1 MREVYHKA
9 LRCRVVKRLLE
20 SLVRSTEKCQF
31 WTLPL
36 VLASGEIV
44 DSEQEQISNGP
55 SRGQVYTIG
64 HSNHSIETFLE
75 LLERY
80 EIEVLV
86 DVRTNPFSRFSRQF
100 SHDPLKSA
108 IQSAGLKYLHLG
120 KELGGKP
127 KESEFYDAEGHID
140 YARIANSQRFAEGIE
155 RLAAGCANYR
165 VVIMC
170 AEENPTE
177 CHRRRLIGPVLA
189 QHGIEEKHIRGN
201 GELNLESELKQD
213 EDNLF
218 KSSEQL
224 TLFAQPAPQK
234 PWRSARPLKG
244 KRMSED

>member
-1 MREVYHKA
+1 
-9 LRCRVVKRLLE
+9 VK
-20 SLVRSTEKCQF
+20 SVDNEK
-31 WTLPL
+31 
-36 VLASGEIV
+36 
-44 DSEQEQISNGP
+44 EQISNA
-55 SRGQVYTIG
+55 SSQGQVYTIG

-100 SHDPLKSA
+100 SHDPLKAA
-108 IQSAGLKYLHLG
+108 IQDAGLKYLHLG

-140 YARIANSQRFAEGIE
+140 YARIAQSQRFSEGIE
-155 RLAAGCANYR
+155 RLKAGCAKYR

-170 AEENPTE
+170 AEENPSE

-213 EDNLF
+213 EDNL
-218 KSSEQL
+218 SRDSEQL
-224 TLFAQPAPQK
+224 KLFAQPAPQK
-234 PWRSARPLKG
+234 PWRSSRPVKG
-244 KRMSED
+244 KRMTEE

>member
-1 MREVYHKA
+1 MGDY
-9 LRCRVVKRLLE
+9 LQSWLLVKFVE
-20 SLVRSTEKCQF
+20 N
-31 WTLPL
+31 
-36 VLASGEIV
+36 
-44 DSEQEQISNGP
+44 EQEQISSAA

-108 IQSAGLKYLHLG
+108 IQNAGLKYLHLG

-127 KESEFYDAEGHID
+127 KEPEFYDAEGHID
-140 YARIANSQRFAEGIE
+140 YARIAQSQRFAEGIE
-155 RLAAGCANYR
+155 RLAAGCVKYR

-170 AEENPTE
+170 AEENPSE

-189 QHGIEEKHIRGN
+189 QHGIEEMHIRGN

-213 EDNLF
+213 EDNL
-218 KSSEQL
+218 SRDSEQL
-224 TLFAQPAPQK
+224 TLFAQPALQK
-234 PWRSARPLKG
+234 PWRSSRPVKG
-244 KRMSED
+244 KRVTEE